1 MTQTPPTS
9 NLAHFSELIYNSLPT
24 FYTSNWEGWNP
35 STATLGD
42 VAYKNTST
50 VLDTVTSV
58 VVTIHE
64 AENPQFAR
72 GSVCISTYAPGSTD
86 PTLTVSRGPKSTSA
100 IAWLVFDPS
109 TVTCDKLSELLD
121 AAYDTAFDLAGE

>member
-9 NLAHFSELIYNSLPT
+9 NPVHFSELIFNSLPT
-24 FYTSNWEGWNP
+24 FYTSIWEGWNP

-42 VAYKNTST
+42 IAYKNTST

-58 VVTIHE
+58 VVTIHQE
-64 AENPQFAR
+64 ENPRYSR
-72 GSVCISTYAPGSTD
+72 GSVCISTYTPGSKD
-86 PTLTVSRGPKSTSA
+86 HTLTVSRGPKSTSA
-100 IAWLVFDPS
+100 LSWFLFDPS
-109 TVTCDKLSELLD
+109 TLTADRLSELLD